1 MMPTCP
7 RTNSPAFYVIRITG
21 VLDEQWSGYL
31 GGLSIATDQPG
42 EDAASVITTLTGQ
55 LIDQAALM
63 GVLNTLYDY
72 QYTLLS
78 VERQSDEQSQSE
90 SKQN

>member
-1 MMPTCP
+1 M
-7 RTNSPAFYVIRITG
+7 I
-21 VLDEQWSGYL
+21 
-31 GGLSIATDQPG
+31 
-42 EDAASVITTLTGQ
+42 ITTLKGQ

-78 VERQSDEQSQSE
+78 VAHQSGGQSE
-90 SKQN
+90 SEPEQNY